1 MIDSELAGLITRLRD
16 LVETRYLFPDVAA
29 TISGVLADGLR
40 QGRYPAEE
48 ASLAAVVTA
57 DLQSVNGDKHLR
69 LVFHEDVLA
78 PRPPGDDSEE
88 FAAMTRWADQACGG
102 VACAQRLAGNVGYL
116 DLQPVLFPAA
126 ICADSVT
133 AAMSLLAST
142 DALIIDLR
150 RCLGGEPGMV
160 AFLVSYLWDHEPVE
174 LTGLLERQGSRLTQ
188 WWTLPHVPGRRFGRA
203 KPVYVLTSTA
213 TFSGAEQLSFDLQE
227 LGRACLVGERSRGGA
242 NAREGFVLH
251 PHLEAT
257 ISVAEAV
264 SPRTG
269 GNWEGT
275 GVVPDIDISAHN
287 ARDEACGR
295 ALQAVAAAGGPA
307 AREAQDAL
315 ASSPAD

>member
-1 MIDSELAGLITRLRD
+1 M
-16 LVETRYLFPDVAA
+16 
-29 TISGVLADGLR
+29 
-40 QGRYPAEE
+40 
-48 ASLAAVVTA
+48 
-57 DLQSVNGDKHLR
+57 
-69 LVFHEDVLA
+69 
-78 PRPPGDDSEE
+78 
-88 FAAMTRWADQACGG
+88 
-102 VACAQRLAGNVGYL
+102 
-116 DLQPVLFPAA
+116 
-126 ICADSVT
+126 
-133 AAMSLLAST
+133 
-142 DALIIDLR
+142 
-150 RCLGGEPGMV
+150 
-160 AFLVSYLWDHEPVE
+160 
-174 LTGLLERQGSRLTQ
+174 
-188 WWTLPHVPGRRFGRA
+188 PGRRFGRA

>member
-174 LTGLLERQGSRLTQ
+174 LTGLLERQGSR
-188 WWTLPHVPGRRFGRA
+188 VRSGGRCLMCPDGASGEPSR
-203 KPVYVLTSTA
+203 ST
-213 TFSGAEQLSFDLQE
+213 
-227 LGRACLVGERSRGGA
+227 C
-242 NAREGFVLH
+242 
-251 PHLEAT
+251 
-257 ISVAEAV
+257 
-264 SPRTG
+264 
-269 GNWEGT
+269 
-275 GVVPDIDISAHN
+275 
-287 ARDEACGR
+287 
-295 ALQAVAAAGGPA
+295 
-307 AREAQDAL
+307 
-315 ASSPAD
+315 